1 MIHILLSTDNNY
13 IMPSAVMMKSVS
25 INNADTDFTFHILI
39 DGSVDEQHKEQ
50 LQNAILNK
58 KHQIMFHNIDRK
70 LFERFP
76 MVSGVKHYITLATY
90 YRLLIPS
97 LLPED
102 IHKVIYL
109 DGDMIVRKSLTEL
122 WDTNLDG
129 YAVGVVTDMEE
140 DKHDYD
146 RLGYDK
152 KFGYFNAG
160 MLLINLDYWREHKLE
175 DVFFKL
181 IAEEPERIILHDQD
195 VLNITLHDQKLNLTK
210 RFNVQSGFLR
220 KPEYSGLGNRYEE
233 YKNDILEA
241 IKDPTIVHYTDKF
254 KPWHIE
260 DSNPYGYEFMKYY
273 KQTEW
278 KFKPLKHS
286 YKNNIR
292 HFGGSLLRKLN
303 CIPPIDWEDYKFYSI
318 EEINNN
324 YAE

>member
-1 MIHILLSTDNNY
+1 MHILLSTDSNY
-13 IMPSAVMMKSVS
+13 IMPSAVMITSVS
-25 INNADTDFTFHILI
+25 INNANLDVTFHILI
-39 DGSVDEQHKEQ
+39 DGSVEENQKEQ
-50 LQNAILNK
+50 LKNSINNNK
-58 KHQIMFHNIDRK
+58 HHIVFHNIDRK

-97 LLPED
+97 LLPEE

-109 DGDMIVRKSLTEL
+109 DGDMIVRRPLDKL
-122 WDTNLDG
+122 WNTDIEK

-140 DKHDYD
+140 DKHDYK

-152 KFGYFNAG
+152 SFGYFNAG

-233 YKNDILEA
+233 YKNDIIEA

-278 KFKPLKHS
+278 KFCPLKHS
-286 YKNNIR
+286 YRWNLR
-292 HFGGSLLRKLN
+292 HLVGALLRKLHL
-303 CIPPIDWEDYKFYSI
+303 IAPTDLEEYKFYSL
-318 EEINNN
+318 EEIQGL
-324 YAE
+324 A

>member
-1 MIHILLSTDNNY
+1 
-13 IMPSAVMMKSVS
+13 MPSAVMITSVS
-25 INNADTDFTFHILI
+25 INNAYSDVTFHILI
-39 DGSVDEQHKEQ
+39 DGSVEENQKEQ
-50 LQNAILNK
+50 LKNSINNNK
-58 KHQIMFHNIDRK
+58 HHIVFHNIDRK

-97 LLPED
+97 LLPEE

-109 DGDMIVRKSLTEL
+109 DGDMIVRRPLDKL
-122 WDTNLDG
+122 WNTDIEK

-140 DKHDYD
+140 DKHDYK

-152 KFGYFNAG
+152 SFGYFNAG

-195 VLNITLHDQKLNLTK
+195 VLNITLHNQKLNLPK
-210 RFNVQSGFLR
+210 IFNVQSGFLR

-233 YKNDILEA
+233 YKNDIIEA
-241 IKDPTIVHYTDKF
+241 IKEPVIIHYTDKF

-278 KFKPLKHS
+278 KFCPLKHS
-286 YKNNIR
+286 YRWNLR
-292 HFGGSLLRKLN
+292 HFVGTILRKLHL
-303 CIPPIDWEDYKFYSI
+303 IPPTDLEDYKFYSFEDI
-318 EEINNN
+318 QSLT
-324 YAE
+324 

>member
-25 INNADTDFTFHILI
+25 VNNADTNVTFHVLV
-39 DGSVDEQHKEQ
+39 DGSVEDKQKEQ
-50 LQNAILNK
+50 LEKTIINP
-58 KHQIMFHNIDRK
+58 KHQIVFHNIDRK

-76 MVSGVKHYITLATY
+76 MVSGFKHYITLATY

-97 LLPED
+97 LISKD

-109 DGDMIVRKSLTEL
+109 DGDMIVRKSLEEL
-122 WDTNLDG
+122 WSTDIER

-152 KFGYFNAG
+152 QFGYFNAG

-195 VLNITLHDQKLNLTK
+195 VLNITLHGQKLNLTK

-233 YKNDILEA
+233 YKNDIIEA
-241 IKDPTIVHYTDKF
+241 IKEPVIVHYTDKF

-278 KFKPLKHS
+278 KFCPLKHS
-286 YKNNIR
+286 YRWNLR
-292 HFGGSLLRKLN
+292 HLVGALLRKLHL
-303 CIPPIDWEDYKFYSI
+303 IAPTDLEEYKFYSL
-318 EEINNN
+318 EEIQGL
-324 YAE
+324 A

>member
-1 MIHILLSTDNNY
+1 MHILLSTDSNY
-13 IMPSAVMMKSVS
+13 IMPSAVMITSVS
-25 INNADTDFTFHILI
+25 INNAYSDVTFHILI
-39 DGSVDEQHKEQ
+39 DGSVEENQKEQ
-50 LQNAILNK
+50 LKNSINNNK
-58 KHQIMFHNIDRK
+58 HHIVFHNIDRK

-97 LLPED
+97 LLPEE

-109 DGDMIVRKSLTEL
+109 DGDMIVRRPLDKL
-122 WDTNLDG
+122 WNTDIEK

-140 DKHDYD
+140 DKHDYK

-152 KFGYFNAG
+152 SFGYFNAG

-233 YKNDILEA
+233 YKNDIIEA
-241 IKDPTIVHYTDKF
+241 IKEPVIVHYTDKF

-278 KFKPLKHS
+278 KFCPLKHS
-286 YKNNIR
+286 YRWNLR
-292 HFGGSLLRKLN
+292 HLVGALLRKLHL
-303 CIPPIDWEDYKFYSI
+303 IAPTDLEEYKFYSL
-318 EEINNN
+318 EEIQGL
-324 YAE
+324 A

>member
-1 MIHILLSTDNNY
+1 
-13 IMPSAVMMKSVS
+13 MPSAVMITSVS
-25 INNADTDFTFHILI
+25 INNANLDVTFHILI
-39 DGSVDEQHKEQ
+39 DGSVEENQKEQ
-50 LQNAILNK
+50 LKNSINNNK
-58 KHQIMFHNIDRK
+58 HHIVFHNIDRK

-97 LLPED
+97 LLPEE

-109 DGDMIVRKSLTEL
+109 DGDMIVRRPLDKL
-122 WDTNLDG
+122 WNTDIEK

-140 DKHDYD
+140 DKHDYK

-152 KFGYFNAG
+152 SFGYFNAG

-233 YKNDILEA
+233 YKNDIIEA

-278 KFKPLKHS
+278 KFCPLKHS
-286 YKNNIR
+286 YRWNLR
-292 HFGGSLLRKLN
+292 HLVGALLRKLHL
-303 CIPPIDWEDYKFYSI
+303 IAPTDLEEYKFYSL
-318 EEINNN
+318 EEIQGL
-324 YAE
+324 A

>member
-1 MIHILLSTDNNY
+1 MHILLSTDSNY
-13 IMPSAVMMKSVS
+13 IMPSAVMITSVS
-25 INNADTDFTFHILI
+25 INNAYSDVTFHILI
-39 DGSVDEQHKEQ
+39 DGSVEENQKEQ
-50 LQNAILNK
+50 LNNSINNNK
-58 KHQIMFHNIDRK
+58 HHIVFHNIDRK

-97 LLPED
+97 LLPEE

-109 DGDMIVRKSLTEL
+109 DGDMIVRRPLDKL
-122 WDTNLDG
+122 WNTDIEK

-140 DKHDYD
+140 DKHDYK

-152 KFGYFNAG
+152 SFGYFNAG

-195 VLNITLHDQKLNLTK
+195 VLNITLHDQKLNLPNK
-210 RFNVQSGFLR
+210 FNVQSGFLR

-233 YKNDILEA
+233 YKNDIIEA
-241 IKDPTIVHYTDKF
+241 IKEPVIVHYTDKF

-278 KFKPLKHS
+278 KFCPLKHS
-286 YKNNIR
+286 YRWNLR
-292 HFGGSLLRKLN
+292 HLVGALLRKLHL
-303 CIPPIDWEDYKFYSI
+303 IAPTDLEEYKFYSL
-318 EEINNN
+318 EEIQGL
-324 YAE
+324 A

>member
-1 MIHILLSTDNNY
+1 MHILLSTDSNY
-13 IMPSAVMMKSVS
+13 IMPSAVMITSVS
-25 INNADTDFTFHILI
+25 INNAYSDVTFHILI
-39 DGSVDEQHKEQ
+39 DGSVEENQKEQ
-50 LQNAILNK
+50 LKNSINNNK
-58 KHQIMFHNIDRK
+58 HHIVFHNIDRK

-97 LLPED
+97 LLPEE

-109 DGDMIVRKSLTEL
+109 DGDMIVRRPLDKL
-122 WDTNLDG
+122 WNTDIEK

-140 DKHDYD
+140 DKHDYK

-152 KFGYFNAG
+152 SFGYFNAG

-195 VLNITLHDQKLNLTK
+195 VLNITLHDQKLSLTK

-233 YKNDILEA
+233 YKNDIIEA
-241 IKDPTIVHYTDKF
+241 IKEPVIVHYTDKF

-278 KFKPLKHS
+278 KFCPLKHS
-286 YKNNIR
+286 YRWNLR
-292 HFGGSLLRKLN
+292 HLVGALLRKLHL
-303 CIPPIDWEDYKFYSI
+303 IAPTDLEEYKFYSL
-318 EEINNN
+318 EEIQGL
-324 YAE
+324 A

>member
-25 INNADTDFTFHILI
+25 VNNKDADVTFHVLV
-39 DGSVDEQHKEQ
+39 DGSVEDKQKEQ
-50 LQNAILNK
+50 LEKTIINP
-58 KHQIMFHNIDRK
+58 KHQIVFHNINRK

-90 YRLLIPS
+90 YRLLIPA
-97 LLPED
+97 LLSKD

-109 DGDMIVRKSLTEL
+109 DGDMIVRKSLDEL
-122 WDTNLDG
+122 WNTDIER

-146 RLGYDK
+146 RLGYNK

-181 IAEEPERIILHDQD
+181 ITEEPERIILHDQD

-233 YKNDILEA
+233 YKNDIIEA
-241 IKDPTIVHYTDKF
+241 IKDPTVVHYTDKF

-278 KFKPLKHS
+278 KFCPLKHS
-286 YKNNIR
+286 YRWNLR
-292 HFGGSLLRKLN
+292 HLVGAILRKLHLLA
-303 CIPPIDWEDYKFYSI
+303 PTDMEDYKFYSQ
-318 EEINNN
+318 EEIQRL
-324 YAE
+324 

>member
-1 MIHILLSTDNNY
+1 MHILLSTDSNY
-13 IMPSAVMMKSVS
+13 IMPSAVMITSVS
-25 INNADTDFTFHILI
+25 INDAYSDVTFHILI
-39 DGSVDEQHKEQ
+39 DGSVEENQKEQ
-50 LQNAILNK
+50 LKNSINNNK
-58 KHQIMFHNIDRK
+58 HHIVFHNIDRK

-97 LLPED
+97 LLPEE

-109 DGDMIVRKSLTEL
+109 DGDMIVRRPLDKL
-122 WDTNLDG
+122 WNTDIEK

-140 DKHDYD
+140 DKHDYK

-152 KFGYFNAG
+152 SFGYFNAG

-195 VLNITLHDQKLNLTK
+195 VLNITLHGQKLNLTK

-233 YKNDILEA
+233 YKNDIIEA
-241 IKDPTIVHYTDKF
+241 IKEPVIVHYTDKF

-278 KFKPLKHS
+278 KFCPLKHS
-286 YKNNIR
+286 YRWNLR
-292 HFGGSLLRKLN
+292 HLVGALLRKLHL
-303 CIPPIDWEDYKFYSI
+303 IAPTDLEEYKFYSL
-318 EEINNN
+318 EEIQGL
-324 YAE
+324 A